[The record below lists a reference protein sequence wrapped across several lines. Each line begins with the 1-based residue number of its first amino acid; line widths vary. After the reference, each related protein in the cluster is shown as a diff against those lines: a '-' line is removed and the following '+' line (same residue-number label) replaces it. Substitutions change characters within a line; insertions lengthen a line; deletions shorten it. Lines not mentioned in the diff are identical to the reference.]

1 MNKNSTGYY
10 FLLPSII
17 VLGFTSVYPAVY
29 SFILSFYNWNW
40 GTQQDFVGLSNYFFL
55 LGDREFWIVIKNTFL
70 FAFFACSIE
79 VTLGILLAIYI
90 DRINFGAGIIRSILL
105 IPLMISG
112 IVVSLMSKMMLN
124 KLFGVIPYLMKQIG
138 FSSGFYGTK
147 DSAMWTLIGVDAWW
161 QTAFVFIIILAGLQS
176 IPKEPIEA
184 ARIDGVSEWGI
195 TKFIRLPMIRS
206 LIFLVILFRSIDT
219 LKIFDLVWGATGGGP
234 GLSTEVVQT
243 YAYRTAY
250 GFLQMSK
257 AMTVIVIFSVIVA
270 LLTIFYHRVDR
281 KLR

>member
-1 MNKNSTGYY
+1 MSKNSTGYY
-10 FLLPSII
+10 FLLPSVI

-40 GTQQDFVGLSNYFFL
+40 GTQQDFVGLNNYLFL
-55 LGDREFWIVIKNTFL
+55 LADREFWIVIKNTFL

-90 DRINFGAGIIRSILL
+90 DRISFGSGIIRSILL

-195 TKFIRLPMIRS
+195 TKYIRLPMIRS

>member
-1 MNKNSTGYY
+1 MIKNSTGYY
-10 FLLPSII
+10 FILPSVII
-17 VLGFTSVYPAVY
+17 LGFTSVYPALY

-40 GTQQDFVGLSNYFFL
+40 GTQKDFVGLSNYFFL
-55 LGDREFWIVIKNTFL
+55 LGDREFWIVIKNTFF
-70 FAFFACSIE
+70 FALCACSIE
-79 VTLGILLAIYI
+79 VTLGILIAIYV
-90 DRINFGAGIIRSILL
+90 DRIKVGAGIIRSLLL

-124 KLFGVIPYLMKQIG
+124 KLFGVIPHLMKQIG
-138 FSSGFYGTK
+138 FSSSFYGTK
-147 DSAMWTLIGVDAWW
+147 DTAMWTLIGVDTWW

-195 TKFIRLPMIRS
+195 IKHIRLPMIRS
-206 LIFLVILFRSIDT
+206 LIFLVIIFRSIDT

-243 YAYRTAY
+243 FAYRTAY

-257 AMTVIVIFSVIVA
+257 AMTIIVIFSVVVA
-270 LLTIFYHRVDR
+270 ILTVFYNRMDR

>member
-17 VLGFTSVYPAVY
+17 ILGFTSVYPAVY

-40 GTQQDFVGLSNYFFL
+40 GTQQDFVGLSNYLFL

-90 DRINFGAGIIRSILL
+90 DRISFGAGIIRSILL

-184 ARIDGVSEWGI
+184 ARIDGISEWGI
-195 TKFIRLPMIRS
+195 TKYIRLPMIRS

-281 KLR
+281 KMR

>member
-17 VLGFTSVYPAVY
+17 VLGFTSVYPAIY

-40 GTQQDFVGLSNYFFL
+40 GTQQDFIGLSNYLFL

-195 TKFIRLPMIRS
+195 TKYIRLPMIRS

>member
-1 MNKNSTGYY
+1 MSKNSTGYY

-17 VLGFTSVYPAVY
+17 VLGFTSVYPAIY

-40 GTQQDFVGLSNYFFL
+40 GTQQDFVGLSNYLFL

-90 DRINFGAGIIRSILL
+90 DRISFGSGIIRSILL

-195 TKFIRLPMIRS
+195 TKYIRLPMIRS
-206 LIFLVILFRSIDT
+206 LIFLVILF
-219 LKIFDLVWGATGGGP
+219 
-234 GLSTEVVQT
+234 LS
-243 YAYRTAY
+243 
-250 GFLQMSK
+250 L
-257 AMTVIVIFSVIVA
+257 IHI
-270 LLTIFYHRVDR
+270 
-281 KLR
+281 

>member
-1 MNKNSTGYY
+1 MFKNSTGYY
-10 FLLPSII
+10 FILPSII
-17 VLGFTSVYPAVY
+17 VLGFTSVYPALY

-55 LGDREFWIVIKNTFL
+55 LGDKEFWIVIKNTFF
-70 FAFFACSIE
+70 FALCACSIE
-79 VTLGILLAIYI
+79 VTLGILIAIYV
-90 DRINFGAGIIRSILL
+90 DRIKVGAGIIRSLLL

-138 FSSGFYGTK
+138 FSSNFYGTK
-147 DSAMWTLIGVDAWW
+147 DTAMWTLIGVDTWW

-195 TKFIRLPMIRS
+195 IKHIRLPMIRS
-206 LIFLVILFRSIDT
+206 LIFLVIIFRSIDT

-243 YAYRTAY
+243 FAYRTAY

-257 AMTVIVIFSVIVA
+257 AMTIIVIFSVVVGI
-270 LLTIFYHRVDR
+270 LTVFYNRMDR

>member
-1 MNKNSTGYY
+1 MSKNSTGYY

-17 VLGFTSVYPAVY
+17 VLGFTSVYPAIY

-40 GTQQDFVGLSNYFFL
+40 GTQQDFVGLSNYLFL

-90 DRINFGAGIIRSILL
+90 DRISFGAGIIRSILL

-195 TKFIRLPMIRS
+195 TKYIRLPMIRS

>member
-1 MNKNSTGYY
+1 MNKNSTGYF

-17 VLGFTSVYPAVY
+17 ILGFTSVYPAVY

-40 GTQQDFVGLSNYFFL
+40 GTQQDFVGLNNYLFL

-90 DRINFGAGIIRSILL
+90 DRISFGAGIIRSILL

-195 TKFIRLPMIRS
+195 TKYIRLPMIRS

>member
-1 MNKNSTGYY
+1 MSKNSTGYY

-17 VLGFTSVYPAVY
+17 VLGFTSVYPAIY

-40 GTQQDFVGLSNYFFL
+40 GTQQDFVGLSNYLFL

-195 TKFIRLPMIRS
+195 TKYIRLPMIRS

-270 LLTIFYHRVDR
+270 LLTIFYHRVDQ

>member
-10 FLLPSII
+10 FHLPSII
-17 VLGFTSVYPAVY
+17 VLGFTSVYPAIY

-195 TKFIRLPMIRS
+195 TKYIRLPMIRS

>member
-1 MNKNSTGYY
+1 MSKNSTGYY

-17 VLGFTSVYPAVY
+17 ILGFTSVYPAVY

-40 GTQQDFVGLSNYFFL
+40 GTQQDFVGLSNYLFL

-195 TKFIRLPMIRS
+195 TKYIRLPMIRS

>member
-1 MNKNSTGYY
+1 MAKNSTGYC

-40 GTQQDFVGLSNYFFL
+40 GAQQDFVGLSNYLFL

-90 DRINFGAGIIRSILL
+90 DRISFGAGIIRSILL

-195 TKFIRLPMIRS
+195 TRYIRLPMIRS

-257 AMTVIVIFSVIVA
+257 AMTIIVIFSIIVA

-281 KLR
+281 KMR

>member
-1 MNKNSTGYY
+1 MFKNSTGYY
-10 FLLPSII
+10 FILPSVII
-17 VLGFTSVYPAVY
+17 LGFTSVYPALY

-55 LGDREFWIVIKNTFL
+55 LGDREFWIVIKNTFF
-70 FAFFACSIE
+70 FALCACSIE
-79 VTLGILLAIYI
+79 VTLGILIAIYV
-90 DRINFGAGIIRSILL
+90 DRIKVGAGIIRSLLL

-138 FSSGFYGTK
+138 FSPSFYGNK
-147 DSAMWTLIGVDAWW
+147 DTAMWTLIGVDTWW

-195 TKFIRLPMIRS
+195 IKHIRLPMIRS
-206 LIFLVILFRSIDT
+206 LIFLVIIFRSIDT

-257 AMTVIVIFSVIVA
+257 AMTIIVIFSVVVA
-270 LLTIFYHRVDR
+270 ILTVFYNRMDR

>member
-1 MNKNSTGYY
+1 MSKNSTGYY
-10 FLLPSII
+10 FLLPSVI

-40 GTQQDFVGLSNYFFL
+40 GTQQDFVGLNNYLFL

-90 DRINFGAGIIRSILL
+90 DRISFGAGIIRSILL

-184 ARIDGVSEWGI
+184 AKIDGASEWDI
-195 TKFIRLPMIRS
+195 TKLIRLPMIRS

-257 AMTVIVIFSVIVA
+257 AMTIIVIFSVIVA
-270 LLTIFYHRVDR
+270 LLTIFYNRVDR

>member
-1 MNKNSTGYY
+1 MSKNSTGYY

-40 GTQQDFVGLSNYFFL
+40 GAQQDFVGLSNYLFL

-90 DRINFGAGIIRSILL
+90 DRISFGAGIIRSILL

-195 TKFIRLPMIRS
+195 TRYIRLPMIRS

-257 AMTVIVIFSVIVA
+257 AMTIIVIFSVIVA

-281 KLR
+281 KMR

>member
-1 MNKNSTGYY
+1 MSKNSTGYY

-17 VLGFTSVYPAVY
+17 VLGFTSVYPAIY

-40 GTQQDFVGLSNYFFL
+40 GTQQDFVGLSNYLFL

-90 DRINFGAGIIRSILL
+90 DRISFGSGIIRSILL

-195 TKFIRLPMIRS
+195 TKYIRLPMFRS

-257 AMTVIVIFSVIVA
+257 AMTIIVIFSVIVA
-270 LLTIFYHRVDR
+270 LLTIIYHRVDR

>member
-17 VLGFTSVYPAVY
+17 ILGFTSVYPAVY

-40 GTQQDFVGLSNYFFL
+40 GTQQDFVGLSNYLFL

-90 DRINFGAGIIRSILL
+90 DRISFGAGIIRSILL

-195 TKFIRLPMIRS
+195 TKYIRLPMIRS

>member
-40 GTQQDFVGLSNYFFL
+40 GTQQDFVGLSNYLFL

-90 DRINFGAGIIRSILL
+90 DRISFGSGIIRSILL

-195 TKFIRLPMIRS
+195 TKYIRLPMIRS

>member
-17 VLGFTSVYPAVY
+17 VLGFTSVYPAIY

-40 GTQQDFVGLSNYFFL
+40 GTQQDFVGLSNYLFL

-161 QTAFVFIIILAGLQS
+161 QAAFVFIIILAGLQS

-195 TKFIRLPMIRS
+195 TKYIRLPMIRS

-219 LKIFDLVWGATGGGP
+219 LKIFDLVWGATVGGP

>member
-17 VLGFTSVYPAVY
+17 ILGFTSVYPAVY

-40 GTQQDFVGLSNYFFL
+40 GTQQDFVGLSNYLFL

-195 TKFIRLPMIRS
+195 TKCIRLPMIRS

>member
-1 MNKNSTGYY
+1 MSKNSTGYY

-17 VLGFTSVYPAVY
+17 VLGFTSVYPAIY

-40 GTQQDFVGLSNYFFL
+40 GTQQDFVGLSNYLFL

-90 DRINFGAGIIRSILL
+90 DRISFGSGIIRSILL

-184 ARIDGVSEWGI
+184 AKIDGASEWDI
-195 TKFIRLPMIRS
+195 TKLIRLPMIRS

>member
-1 MNKNSTGYY
+1 MFKNSTGYY
-10 FLLPSII
+10 FILPSVII
-17 VLGFTSVYPAVY
+17 LGFTSVYPALY

-55 LGDREFWIVIKNTFL
+55 LGDREFWIVIKNTFF
-70 FAFFACSIE
+70 FALCACSIE
-79 VTLGILLAIYI
+79 VTLGILIAIYV
-90 DRINFGAGIIRSILL
+90 DRIKVGAGIIRSLLL

-138 FSSGFYGTK
+138 FSPNFYGTK
-147 DSAMWTLIGVDAWW
+147 DTAMWTLIGVDTWW

-195 TKFIRLPMIRS
+195 IKHIRLPMIRS
-206 LIFLVILFRSIDT
+206 LIFLVIIFRSIDT

-257 AMTVIVIFSVIVA
+257 AMTIIVIFSVVVA
-270 LLTIFYHRVDR
+270 ILTVFYSRMDR

>member
-1 MNKNSTGYY
+1 MFKNSTGYY
-10 FLLPSII
+10 FILPSVII
-17 VLGFTSVYPAVY
+17 LGFTSVYPALY

-55 LGDREFWIVIKNTFL
+55 LGDKEFWIVIKNTFF
-70 FAFFACSIE
+70 FALCACSIE
-79 VTLGILLAIYI
+79 VTLGILIAIYI
-90 DRINFGAGIIRSILL
+90 DRIKVGAGIIRSLLL

-138 FSSGFYGTK
+138 FSPSFYGTK
-147 DSAMWTLIGVDAWW
+147 DTAMWTLIGVDTWW

-195 TKFIRLPMIRS
+195 IKHIRLPMIRS
-206 LIFLVILFRSIDT
+206 LIFLVIIFRSIDT

-257 AMTVIVIFSVIVA
+257 AMTIIVIFSVVVA
-270 LLTIFYHRVDR
+270 ILTVFYNRMDR

>member
-90 DRINFGAGIIRSILL
+90 DRISFGAGIIRSILL

-195 TKFIRLPMIRS
+195 TKYIRLPMIRS

>member
-17 VLGFTSVYPAVY
+17 VLGFTSVYPAIY

-40 GTQQDFVGLSNYFFL
+40 GTQQDFVGLSNYLFL

-195 TKFIRLPMIRS
+195 TKYIRLPMIRS

-270 LLTIFYHRVDR
+270 LLTIFYHRIDR

>member
-1 MNKNSTGYY
+1 MSKNSPGYY

-17 VLGFTSVYPAVY
+17 VLGFTSVYPAIY

-40 GTQQDFVGLSNYFFL
+40 GTQQDFVGLSNYLFL

-90 DRINFGAGIIRSILL
+90 DRISFGSGIIRSILL

-195 TKFIRLPMIRS
+195 TKYIRLPMIRS

>member
-1 MNKNSTGYY
+1 MAKNSTGYY

-40 GTQQDFVGLSNYFFL
+40 GAQQDFVGLSNYLFL

-90 DRINFGAGIIRSILL
+90 DRISFGAGIIRSILL

-195 TKFIRLPMIRS
+195 TRYIRLPMIRS

-257 AMTVIVIFSVIVA
+257 AMTIIVIFSVIVA

-281 KLR
+281 KMR

>member
-1 MNKNSTGYY
+1 MAKNSTGYY

-40 GTQQDFVGLSNYFFL
+40 GAQQDFVGLSNYLFL
-55 LGDREFWIVIKNTFL
+55 LGYREFWIVIKNTFL

-90 DRINFGAGIIRSILL
+90 DRISFGAGIIRSILL

-195 TKFIRLPMIRS
+195 TRYIRLPMIRS

-257 AMTVIVIFSVIVA
+257 AMTIIVIFSIIVA

-281 KLR
+281 KMR

>member
-1 MNKNSTGYY
+1 MFKNSTGYY
-10 FLLPSII
+10 FILPSVII
-17 VLGFTSVYPAVY
+17 LGFTSVYPALY
-29 SFILSFYNWNW
+29 SFVLSFYNWNW
-40 GTQQDFVGLSNYFFL
+40 GNQQDFVGLSNYFFL
-55 LGDREFWIVIKNTFL
+55 LGDREFWIVIKNTFF
-70 FAFFACSIE
+70 FALCACSIE
-79 VTLGILLAIYI
+79 VTLGILIAIYV
-90 DRINFGAGIIRSILL
+90 DRIKVGAGIIRSLLL

-124 KLFGVIPYLMKQIG
+124 KLFGVIPHLMKQIG
-138 FSSGFYGTK
+138 FSPNFYGTK
-147 DSAMWTLIGVDAWW
+147 DTAMWTLIGVDTWW

-195 TKFIRLPMIRS
+195 IKHIRLPMIRS
-206 LIFLVILFRSIDT
+206 LIFLVIIFRSIDT

-257 AMTVIVIFSVIVA
+257 AMTIIVIFSVVVA
-270 LLTIFYHRVDR
+270 ILTVFYNRMDR

>member
-1 MNKNSTGYY
+1 MSKNSTGYY

-17 VLGFTSVYPAVY
+17 VLGFTSVYPAIY

-40 GTQQDFVGLSNYFFL
+40 GTQQDFVGLSNYIFL

-195 TKFIRLPMIRS
+195 TKYIRLPMIRS

-257 AMTVIVIFSVIVA
+257 AMTIIVIFSVIVA

>member
-17 VLGFTSVYPAVY
+17 ILGFTSVYPAVY

-195 TKFIRLPMIRS
+195 TKYIRLPMIRS

>member
-1 MNKNSTGYY
+1 MAKNSTGYY

-40 GTQQDFVGLSNYFFL
+40 GAQQDFVGLSNYLFL

-90 DRINFGAGIIRSILL
+90 DRISFGSGIIRSILL

-195 TKFIRLPMIRS
+195 TKYIRLPMIRS

>member
-17 VLGFTSVYPAVY
+17 ILGFTSVYPAVY

-40 GTQQDFVGLSNYFFL
+40 GTQQDFVGLSNYLFL

-90 DRINFGAGIIRSILL
+90 DRISFGSGIIRSILL

-161 QTAFVFIIILAGLQS
+161 QAAFVFIIILAGLQS

-195 TKFIRLPMIRS
+195 TKYIRLPMIRS

-219 LKIFDLVWGATGGGP
+219 LKIFDLVWGATVGGP

>member
-1 MNKNSTGYY
+1 MFKNSTGYY
-10 FLLPSII
+10 FILPSVII
-17 VLGFTSVYPAVY
+17 LGFTSVYPALY
-29 SFILSFYNWNW
+29 SFVLSFYNWNW
-40 GTQQDFVGLSNYFFL
+40 GNQQDFVGLSNYFFL
-55 LGDREFWIVIKNTFL
+55 LGDREFWIVIKNTFF
-70 FAFFACSIE
+70 FALCACSIE
-79 VTLGILLAIYI
+79 VTLGILIAIYV
-90 DRINFGAGIIRSILL
+90 DRIKVGAGIIRSLLL

-138 FSSGFYGTK
+138 FSPNFYGTK
-147 DSAMWTLIGVDAWW
+147 DTAMWTLIGVDTWW

-195 TKFIRLPMIRS
+195 IKHIRLPMIRS
-206 LIFLVILFRSIDT
+206 LIFLVIIFRSIDT

-257 AMTVIVIFSVIVA
+257 AMTIIVIFSVVVA
-270 LLTIFYHRVDR
+270 ILTVFYNRMDR

>member
-17 VLGFTSVYPAVY
+17 VLGFTSVYPAIY

-40 GTQQDFVGLSNYFFL
+40 GTQQDFVGLSNYLFL

-195 TKFIRLPMIRS
+195 TKYIRLPMIRS

-250 GFLQMSK
+250 GFLQMRK

>member
-1 MNKNSTGYY
+1 MFKNSTGYY
-10 FLLPSII
+10 FILPSVII
-17 VLGFTSVYPAVY
+17 LGFTSLYPALY

-55 LGDREFWIVIKNTFL
+55 LGDKEFWIVIKNTFF
-70 FAFFACSIE
+70 FALCACSIE
-79 VTLGILLAIYI
+79 VTLGILIAIYI
-90 DRINFGAGIIRSILL
+90 DRIKVGAGIIRSLLL

-138 FSSGFYGTK
+138 FSSNFYGTK
-147 DSAMWTLIGVDAWW
+147 DTAMWTLIGVDTWW

-195 TKFIRLPMIRS
+195 IKHIRLPMIRS
-206 LIFLVILFRSIDT
+206 LIFLVIIFRSIDT

-243 YAYRTAY
+243 FAYRTAY

-257 AMTVIVIFSVIVA
+257 AMTIIVIFSVVVGI
-270 LLTIFYHRVDR
+270 LTVFYNRMDR

>member
-40 GTQQDFVGLSNYFFL
+40 GTQQDFVGLNNYLFL
-55 LGDREFWIVIKNTFL
+55 LADREFWIVIKNTFL

-90 DRINFGAGIIRSILL
+90 DRISFGAGIIRSILL

-184 ARIDGVSEWGI
+184 ARIDGASEWDI
-195 TKFIRLPMIRS
+195 TKLIRLPMIRS

-270 LLTIFYHRVDR
+270 LLTIFYNRVDR

>member
-17 VLGFTSVYPAVY
+17 VLGFTSVYPAIY

-40 GTQQDFVGLSNYFFL
+40 GTQQDFVGLSNYLFL

-195 TKFIRLPMIRS
+195 TKYIRLPMIRS

-219 LKIFDLVWGATGGGP
+219 LKIFDLVWV
-234 GLSTEVVQT
+234 LLEVDPVCLQRL
-243 YAYRTAY
+243 YKLMRIARRTD
-250 GFLQMSK
+250 FFK
-257 AMTVIVIFSVIVA
+257 
-270 LLTIFYHRVDR
+270 
-281 KLR
+281 